1 MTARLY
7 DISPVISPRI
17 AVFPGDTP
25 FSRRVALDIARGDRI
40 SLSALSSTLHLGAH
54 ADAPSHY
61 HRDGATIDRQ
71 PLDLYVGPCHLLRVT
86 VAPGRAVAVADLDG
100 RLPEGTQRLVIA
112 TGSFPDPDRWCADFS
127 ALEPALVDWLGD
139 RGVRLVVIDVPSVDP
154 ADSKDLPA
162 HAACFRRGM
171 AIIEGVVLDG
181 VPEGRYDLI
190 ALPLRIEGADASP
203 VRAVLRTPT

>member
-7 DISPVISPRI
+7 DISPPISPRV

-25 FSRRVALDIARGDRI
+25 FSRRAALDIARGDRI
-40 SLSALSSTLHLGAH
+40 SLSAMTATLHLGAH
-54 ADAPSHY
+54 ADAPAHY
-61 HRDGATIDRQ
+61 HREGATIDRQ
-71 PLDLYVGPCHLLRVT
+71 PLDLYVGPCHLLRV
-86 VAPGRAVAVADLDG
+86 APARGRPVAVGDLDG
-100 RLPEGTQRLVIA
+100 RLPEGTERIVIA
-112 TGSFPDPDRWCADFS
+112 TGTFPDPDRWSADFS
-127 ALEPALVDWLGD
+127 ALHPALVDWLGD

-181 VPEGRYDLI
+181 VPEGRYELI
-190 ALPLRIEGADASP
+190 ALPLRIEGGDASP
-203 VRAVLRTPT
+203 VRAVLRPLG

>member
-7 DISPVISPRI
+7 DISPPISPRV

-25 FSRRVALDIARGDRI
+25 FSRRAALDIARGDRI
-40 SLSALSSTLHLGAH
+40 SLSAITATLHLGAH

-71 PLDLYVGPCHLLRVT
+71 PLDLYVGSCHLLRV
-86 VAPGRAVAVADLDG
+86 AAARGRPVAVGDLDG
-100 RLPEGTQRLVIA
+100 RLPGGIERLVIA
-112 TGSFPDPDRWCADFS
+112 TGTFPDPDRWSADFS
-127 ALEPALVDWLGD
+127 ALDPALVDWLGD

-181 VPEGRYDLI
+181 VPEGRYELI
-190 ALPLRIEGADASP
+190 ALPLRIEGGDASP
-203 VRAVLRTPT
+203 VRAVLRVPG